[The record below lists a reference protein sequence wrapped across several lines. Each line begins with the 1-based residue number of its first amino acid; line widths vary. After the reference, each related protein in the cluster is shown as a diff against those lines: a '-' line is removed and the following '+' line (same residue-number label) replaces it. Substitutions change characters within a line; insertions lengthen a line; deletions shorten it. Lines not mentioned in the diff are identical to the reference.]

1 MGTSNQISVKNKII
15 DFYNDPLYQELK
27 AYYGKTTL
35 FNILKIERNE
45 NRHSAFLAWLLDEN
59 GSHGLGEEPLKR
71 FMRLLAKMDDRYNEP
86 FLVGNYTIENMDVV
100 AELPVKAEGH
110 HKSGRIDIFVDFDY
124 RLMTGT
130 EEERNKVQHVH
141 VIVENKVYTNEHDD
155 QTKLYRDWARQEYK
169 GKHNQTIIGVFLAPE
184 RPKNCSG
191 DEIEGFEYVKITYQD
206 ILQDLIEP
214 LLKME
219 MSSEARIFITDYI
232 INLGQPVQDK
242 EADEKGNNQDTI
254 LAISNANKGKFIQ
267 LYEKNKELLDVAL
280 YANCYERNS
289 KQLQIVFHDYE
300 KFNGYSKDVL
310 LMIKTFWDSNSD
322 LLRMILNTALK
333 DGLEED
339 NSEVLGAINVLLR
352 LNESNRDNTKY
363 LVYAVDGTLMN
374 ENNKPSPKSL
384 SSFYIFKAWVHDHPN
399 ASLKDI
405 REAFSIEQ
413 CAQSKSDTFQYLF
426 YRKSDIEFA
435 LENNKAEG
443 RTYYN
448 APLDETKDDTIK
460 ANKYLTWDFFIDE
473 NKHCLAKRCLEIQG
487 EKVLSMKMWL
497 KDEFDRL
504 VDYAKDKFGILAKE
518 Q

>member
-1 MGTSNQISVKNKII
+1 MKNNKNELAAIKSAII
-15 DFYNDPLYQELK
+15 QFYNDPLYQELK

-35 FNILKIERNE
+35 FNVLKIERNE

-86 FLVGNYTIENMDVV
+86 FLVGNYQVENVEVV
-100 AELPVKAEGH
+100 TEKPAKVEGQ
-110 HKSGRIDIFVDFDY
+110 KKTGRIDIFVSFDY
-124 RLMTGT
+124 KMLNVKV
-130 EEERNKVQHVH
+130 EEKETLHRAH
-141 VIVENKVYTNEHDD
+141 VIVENKVYTDEHDD
-155 QTKLYRDWARQEYK
+155 QTKLYLDWARQKYK
-169 GKHNQTIIGVFLAPE
+169 EKDNQTIIGVFLAPQE
-184 RPKNCSG
+184 PDNCSG
-191 DEIEGFEYVKITYQD
+191 DEKDGFKYVKITYQD

-242 EADEKGNNQDTI
+242 EVDEKDNNQDTI
-254 LAISNANKGKFIQ
+254 LAISNANKGKFVQ

-289 KQLQIVFHDYE
+289 KQLQIVFQDYE

-310 LMIKTFWDSNSD
+310 SMLKTFWDSNSD

-333 DGLEED
+333 DGEERD
-339 NSEVLGAINVLLR
+339 DVKSAVNILLR

-363 LVYAVDGTLMN
+363 LVYAQDGTLIN
-374 ENNKPSPKSL
+374 DYGKPSPKSL
-384 SSFYIFKAWVHDHPN
+384 SSFYIFKAWMHDHPN
-399 ASLKDI
+399 ACLNDI
-405 REAFSIEQ
+405 REAFSIEK

-426 YRKSDIEFA
+426 YRKADIKYA

-448 APLDETKDDTIK
+448 APMDEDNETTQK
-460 ANKYLTWDFFIDE
+460 ANKYLTWDFFLDDD
-473 NKHCLAKRCLEIQG
+473 KRCLEIQS

-497 KDEFDRL
+497 KNEFDHL
-504 VDYAKDKFGILAKE
+504 IDYAKDQFGILVKE

>member
-1 MGTSNQISVKNKII
+1 MIKSTII
-15 DFYNDPLYQELK
+15 KFYNDPLYQELK

-45 NRHSAFLAWLLDEN
+45 NRHSAFLAWLLDEK

-100 AELPVKAEGH
+100 TELPVKAEGH

-124 RLMTGT
+124 RLLAGT

-169 GKHNQTIIGVFLAPE
+169 GKHNQTIIGVFLAPDKPDE
-184 RPKNCSG
+184 CSG
-191 DEIEGFEYVKITYQD
+191 DEKGGFCYVKITYQD

-219 MSSEARIFITDYI
+219 MSPEARIFITDYV

-242 EADEKGNNQDTI
+242 EENEKGNNQDTI
-254 LAISNANKGKFIQ
+254 IAISNANESKFIQ
-267 LYEKNKELLDVAL
+267 LYERNEELLNAAL
-280 YANCYERNS
+280 YAKCYERNE
-289 KQLQIVFHDYE
+289 KQLQAVFKDYD
-300 KFNGYSKDVL
+300 KFKVYSKETL
-310 LMIKTFWDSNSD
+310 LMLETFWNTNGD

-333 DGLEED
+333 DGVEEENED
-339 NSEVLGAINVLLR
+339 LLGAINVLLR

-363 LVYAVDGTLMN
+363 LVYAADGTLIN
-374 ENNKPSPKSL
+374 DQGKPAPKSL
-384 SSFYIFKAWVHDHPN
+384 SSFYMFKAWVHDHPN
-399 ASLKDI
+399 ASLSDI
-405 REAFSIEQ
+405 RAAFSVKS
-413 CAQSKSDTFQYLF
+413 CASHYIDTFQYLF
-426 YRKSDIEFA
+426 YRSADIEYA
-435 LENNKAEG
+435 LEHKKAE
-443 RTYYN
+443 RTYYI
-448 APLDETKDDTIK
+448 AELDEYNETTQK
-460 ANKYLTWDFFIDE
+460 AKKYLQWDFFTDG
-473 NKHCLAKRCLEIQG
+473 KHSLEIQG
-487 EKVLSMKMWL
+487 EKVLSIKMWL

>member
-1 MGTSNQISVKNKII
+1 MNELDAIKNAII
-15 DFYNDPLYQELK
+15 KFYNDPLYQELK

-45 NRHSAFLAWLLDEN
+45 NRHSAFLAWLLDVN

-71 FMRLLAKMDDRYNEP
+71 FMRLLAKMDDKYNEP
-86 FLVGNYTIENMDVV
+86 FLVGNYQVENVEVV
-100 AELPVKAEGH
+100 TEKPAKVEGQ
-110 HKSGRIDIFVDFDY
+110 KKTGRVDIFVSFDY
-124 RLMTGT
+124 KLLNVKV
-130 EEERNKVQHVH
+130 EEKDTQYHVH

-155 QTKLYRDWARQEYK
+155 QTKLYLDWARQTYK

-184 RPKNCSG
+184 KPENCSG
-191 DEIEGFEYVKITYQD
+191 DEENGFKYVKITYQD

-219 MSSEARIFITDYI
+219 MSPEAHIFITDYI

-242 EADEKGNNQDTI
+242 GEDEKSNNQDTI
-254 LAISNANKGKFIQ
+254 LAVSNENEKKFAE
-267 LYEKNKELLDVAL
+267 LYKENQVLLDAAL
-280 YANCYERNS
+280 YAKCYERNS
-289 KQLQIVFHDYE
+289 KQLQTVFHDLE
-300 KFNGYSKDVL
+300 RFNEYSKETL
-310 LMIKTFWDSNSD
+310 LMLETFWDSNSD
-322 LLRMILNTALK
+322 LLRMTLNTVLK
-333 DGLEED
+333 DGVEED
-339 NSEVLGAINVLLR
+339 NSEVLGSINVLLR

-363 LVYAVDGTLMN
+363 LVYAADGTLMN

-399 ASLKDI
+399 AALNDI
-405 REAFSIEQ
+405 REAFSIEK

-426 YRKSDIEFA
+426 YRKSDIEYA

-448 APLDETKDDTIK
+448 APLDETKDATIK
-460 ANKYLTWDFFIDE
+460 ENKYLTWDFFIDE
-473 NKHCLAKRCLEIQG
+473 NKHCLDKRCLEIQG

-497 KDEFDRL
+497 KNEFDRL
-504 VDYAKDKFGILAKE
+504 IDYAKDRFGILVKE